1 MTPLNIMATMPIIMP
16 QNIIMAICMVFYPPP
31 PMHTMAMGC
40 LHEDLARIL
49 DLLPDEKDQ
58 ANSLGL
64 GKLIFLFNLFF
75 GL

>member
-31 PMHTMAMGC
+31 PMHTMEMGC
-40 LHEDLARIL
+40 LREDRVRTLVS
-49 DLLPDEKDQ
+49 LPDEKDQ